1 MNARCMVVC
10 VGFAWTLSGA
20 AVAQQTAP
28 PAPSGTTPRA
38 PAAALPTAPADVV
51 MTVHESQVIDR
62 LHAVHVLEIAAGRLA
77 ATRGSTSDVKRYGE
91 QLVKDHTR
99 LDRAL
104 MAFAKRSALKLADVD
119 QRKSGIDALEHAR
132 GREFDRV
139 FLRFTARDQHTAIE
153 QLRTAQPK
161 AENVDI
167 SALLRDALPVLTQHE
182 QRTLQLAA
190 ALS

>member
-1 MNARCMVVC
+1 
-10 VGFAWTLSGA
+10 
-20 AVAQQTAP
+20 
-28 PAPSGTTPRA
+28 
-38 PAAALPTAPADVV
+38 

-77 ATRGSTSDVKRYGE
+77 AARGSTSDVKRYGE

-99 LDRAL
+99 LDREL
-104 MAFAKRSALKLADVD
+104 TAFAKRSALKLADVD
-119 QRKSGIDALEHAR
+119 ARKRGIDALQNAR
-132 GREFDRV
+132 GRDFDRA
-139 FLRFTARDQHTAIE
+139 FLRFAARDQRSAIE

-182 QRTLQLAA
+182 HRTLQLAA